1 MLNAMS
7 DFDFYRKIPKDLTE
21 TSSHGAAL
29 SICASV
35 FMLVLFIA
43 ELWAFLS
50 MSISTSVVVDTNTD
64 PLVRINFNISV
75 FEIPCDYLA
84 IDVVDIL
91 GTRND
96 NVTKNVNK
104 WNLDSSGLRRNYDG
118 RNTKQ
123 REIAHDSHHDMKS
136 LTGNGIHA
144 VDVSESGFAQFLL
157 DHEYAFIDFYA
168 PCKSSSW
175 HTL

>member
-64 PLVRINFNISV
+64 PLVRINFNIT
-75 FEIPCDYLA
+75 
-84 IDVVDIL
+84 
-91 GTRND
+91 GK
-96 NVTKNVNK
+96 TK
-104 WNLDSSGLRRNYDG
+104 
-118 RNTKQ
+118 
-123 REIAHDSHHDMKS
+123 I
-136 LTGNGIHA
+136 
-144 VDVSESGFAQFLL
+144 
-157 DHEYAFIDFYA
+157 
-168 PCKSSSW
+168 
-175 HTL
+175 